1 MRGLFLAGALLAGAG
16 TASADDWRITTA
28 GYGPAKIGM
37 TVAEASAALGVKLV
51 SEGPVD
57 EPACH
62 YMRPEPAVEGLWFM
76 ISDDRVVRV
85 EVTTAG
91 ITTRSGLGVGD
102 SEARVKEMLP
112 SAEVTPHKYVAP
124 DGNYLTVWG
133 APIARRRCGSRRCR
147 ARSRRSTRAACL
159 KWNMSRA
166 APSAGASAASAA
178 NTPAPPRSPAASAPA
193 RCAASPPLRRRPSRR

>member
-1 MRGLFLAGALLAGAG
+1 MRGMLLVIALSTSVGSALAD
-16 TASADDWRITTA
+16 DDWRITTA

-91 ITTRSGLGVGD
+91 VKTRSGLGVGD
-102 SEARVKEMLP
+102 SEARV
-112 SAEVTPHKYVAP
+112 
-124 DGNYLTVWG
+124 
-133 APIARRRCGSRRCR
+133 
-147 ARSRRSTRAACL
+147 
-159 KWNMSRA
+159 
-166 APSAGASAASAA
+166 
-178 NTPAPPRSPAASAPA
+178 
-193 RCAASPPLRRRPSRR
+193 

>member
-1 MRGLFLAGALLAGAG
+1 MRSVLIAAAVLLVGA
-16 TASADDWRITTA
+16 TSANAEDWRVTTA

-76 ISDDRVVRV
+76 IADDRVARV

-91 ITTRSGLGVGD
+91 IKTRSGLGVGD
-102 SEARVKEMLP
+102 SEARVKELLP
-112 SAEVTPHKYVAP
+112 GAEVTPHKYVAP
-124 DGNYLTVWG
+124 DGNYLTVWS
-133 APIARRRCGSRRCR
+133 ADRK
-147 ARSRRSTRAACL
+147 AAVRFETL
-159 KWNMSRA
+159 QGKVTSYY
-166 APSAGASAASAA
+166 AGRVPEVEYVEGCS
-178 NTPAPPRSPAASAPA
+178 
-193 RCAASPPLRRRPSRR
+193 

>member
-1 MRGLFLAGALLAGAG
+1 MIRPTIVALAMLA
-16 TASADDWRITTA
+16 ASADARAADDFRITTA

-37 TVAEASAALGVKLV
+37 TVAEAAAALGVKLV

-91 ITTRSGLGVGD
+91 VKTRSGLGVGD
-102 SEARVKEMLP
+102 SEARVKELLP

-124 DGNYLTVWG
+124 DGNYLPVWS
-133 APIARRRCGSRRCR
+133 ADRK
-147 ARSRRSTRAACL
+147 AAVRFETL
-159 KWNMSRA
+159 QGKVTSFY
-166 APSAGASAASAA
+166 AGRVPEVEYVEGCS
-178 NTPAPPRSPAASAPA
+178 
-193 RCAASPPLRRRPSRR
+193 

>member
-1 MRGLFLAGALLAGAG
+1 MRGVILGIVAVIASLG
-16 TASADDWRITTA
+16 TARADDWRITTA

-37 TVAEASAALGVKLV
+37 TVAEASAALGTKLV

-76 ISDDRVVRV
+76 ISNDRVVRV

-102 SEARVKEMLP
+102 SEARVKELLP
-112 SAEVTPHKYVAP
+112 SAEVTPHQYVAP
-124 DGNYLTVWG
+124 DGNYLTVWS
-133 APIARRRCGSRRCR
+133 ADRK
-147 ARSRRSTRAACL
+147 AAVRFETL
-159 KWNMSRA
+159 QGKVTSFY
-166 APSAGASAASAA
+166 AGRVPEVEHVEGCS
-178 NTPAPPRSPAASAPA
+178 
-193 RCAASPPLRRRPSRR
+193 

>member
-1 MRGLFLAGALLAGAG
+1 MRSLLLAIALLAGADS
-16 TASADDWRITTA
+16 AKADDWRITTA

-37 TVAEASAALGVKLV
+37 TVAETSAALGVKLV

-76 ISDDRVVRV
+76 ISEDRVVRV

-91 ITTRSGLGVGD
+91 VKSKSGLGIGD
-102 SEARVKEMLP
+102 SEARVKELLP

-124 DGNYLTVWG
+124 DGNYLTVW
-133 APIARRRCGSRRCR
+133 R
-147 ARSRRSTRAACL
+147 ADRKAAVRFETL
-159 KWNMSRA
+159 QGKVTSFY
-166 APSAGASAASAA
+166 AGRVPEVEYVEGCS
-178 NTPAPPRSPAASAPA
+178 
-193 RCAASPPLRRRPSRR
+193 